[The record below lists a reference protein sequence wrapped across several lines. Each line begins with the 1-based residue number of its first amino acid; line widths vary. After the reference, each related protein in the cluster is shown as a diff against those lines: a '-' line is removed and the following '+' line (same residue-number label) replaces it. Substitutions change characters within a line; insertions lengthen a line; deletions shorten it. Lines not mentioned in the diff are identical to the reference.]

1 MRKETFYAM
10 LARMKYIDR
19 WSLMRNA
26 EHENVSEHSL
36 EVAVIAHALAVIS
49 NVRLGN
55 QWNVERAAMLGLFHD
70 STEILT
76 GDMPTPVKYF
86 NQDIREAYK
95 KVEADAAQR
104 LMDMLPEDMQSYYQ
118 PYFNQREEDNYLW
131 KLEKAADR
139 LSALIKCINEKK
151 AGNTEFQKAYQSTL
165 QSLEDMQMK
174 EVTIFMN
181 EFLPAYSKTLD
192 ELQMEEF

>member
-1 MRKETFYAM
+1 MKKETFYAM

-104 LMDMLPEDMQSYYQ
+104 LMDMLPEDMQSYYR

-165 QSLEDMQMK
+165 QSLEDMQME